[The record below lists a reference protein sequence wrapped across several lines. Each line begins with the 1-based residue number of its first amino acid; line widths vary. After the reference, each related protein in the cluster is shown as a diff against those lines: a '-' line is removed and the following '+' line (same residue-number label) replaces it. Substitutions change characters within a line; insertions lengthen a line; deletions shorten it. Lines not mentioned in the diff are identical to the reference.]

1 VTLAEIACQLLRSL
15 AQSDPRPVHARQLAA
30 MALKRKLV
38 AGDPEELWRAIR
50 TALLAD
56 ARLRA
61 THGLRPRARHHGGS
75 LFAVPRLEDEVRSR
89 EEALA
94 LKIDELAATTLT
106 ALQRRLVRLPH
117 AALEQV
123 VRLFLDRAGFADV
136 ERVKRSDETW
146 YLSATTRRGAVT
158 KRALIG
164 VRAGGNEI
172 GRKAVGELRAGVV
185 AKQLDEGILYAPARL
200 GHEGEREIAS
210 AGPTI
215 TVHDGEAFARE
226 LLQAGVGVQRTAVTI
241 AYLDA
246 DFFADLTE

>member
-1 VTLAEIACQLLRSL
+1 
-15 AQSDPRPVHARQLAA
+15 
-30 MALKRKLV
+30 MALKRKMTS
-38 AGDPEELWRAIR
+38 GDPEELWRAIR
-50 TALLAD
+50 TALIAD

-61 THGLRPRARHHGGS
+61 THGLRPRVRHVGGA
-75 LFAVPRLEDEVRSR
+75 LFAVPRLEDEVRAR

-94 LKIDELAATTLT
+94 QRIDELAATTLA

-123 VRLFLDRAGFADV
+123 VRLYLDRSGYDDV

-146 YLSATTRRGAVT
+146 YLSATTRRGASPRRV
-158 KRALIG
+158 LIG

-172 GRKAVGELRAGVV
+172 GRKAVGELRAGVS
-185 AKQLDEGILYAPARL
+185 AKQLDEGILYAAARL
-200 GHEGEREIAS
+200 GAEGEREL
-210 AGPTI
+210 AGNGAPV
-215 TVHDGEAFARE
+215 TVYDGEAFARE

-246 DFFADLTE
+246 DFFADLTEA